1 MSQSVEPRWVKPMLL
16 SDELNQRVLQN
27 QTGAPLSV
35 GQVVA
40 VESMNDSEAY
50 MAVQLGVADGTWR
63 QELLFVVGQAIQES
77 DTERRDK
84 FRCRTLL
91 VVEFDTSL
99 AAIGDPVYLSGTTPG
114 AVTLTPPANVRKVG
128 QVLTVGVTGKV
139 VIAPQLFQGFGT
151 VPFTLDQKWRDEF
164 NADWEAA
171 VVGPRTVFVDNVAGS
186 DTTGDGQTVGTAYAT
201 IDKAILDVPHHRN
214 GLQKDEVFIRL
225 VHNGSGNP
233 YAWGGQALVGSLDD
247 VTIQGSLDTSATSQI
262 ATFTTTFLDVAFL
275 DGNVIITT
283 AALPGTT
290 NDLYKGQWIA
300 VDGYDFDNTTDY
312 AHINRSEYDGGSGT
326 HTLYLSDRQL
336 APTWEGDLTI
346 FNPEL
351 LLTKVNLRP
360 GVFAPGDEATRIYDS
375 SGFKMKHLYM
385 QNLTKLT
392 FSGNSPVLLE
402 GCHALTMAW
411 YMNETEV
418 ELERVYLRNYTDVPD
433 HGCMDLTSTTLIVK
447 TGCTMD
453 GTDVLPPDAGFT
465 TGTIASVWMRK
476 GSHVH
481 VEGGLWLRSHAHII
495 CEKGTFHR
503 KSGGYIC
510 IVVGMQQGGPGYTVP
525 GLITTRPKLDTN
537 EKVAGRHP
545 GGEVELRGPQVTNIE
560 FVLVAAGHD
569 ISISDVSDITTQRSG
584 VDAIWVSA
592 DSGGTQCSY
601 DPGSGSRA
609 RINDPGTN
617 GMFRVV
623 VPSSGSESFNLID
636 WARGEDQIIDLS
648 AQAAQD
654 GEVNI
659 SFRHPRLG
667 GTHKLWMKG
676 RPAGVASLIWA
687 SDITFSAGAPVS
699 VNPAVYQLFVFEY
712 LPDTATYYARHVEV
726 DIT

>member
-1 MSQSVEPRWVKPMLL
+1 MLL

-84 FRCRTLL
+84 FRSRTLL

-151 VPFTLDQKWRDEF
+151 APFTLDQKWRDEF
-164 NADWEAA
+164 DADWEAA
-171 VVGPRTVFVDNVAGS
+171 VAGTRTVFVDNVAGS

-201 IDKAILDVPHHRN
+201 IDKAILDIPHHRN

-312 AHINRSEYDGGSGT
+312 AHINRSTYDGGSGT

-385 QNLTKLT
+385 QNLTDLT
-392 FSGNSPVLLE
+392 FSGNSPVRLE
-402 GCHALTMAW
+402 GCHALTLAW

-476 GSHVH
+476 GSH
-481 VEGGLWLRSHAHII
+481 A
-495 CEKGTFHR
+495 
-503 KSGGYIC
+503 
-510 IVVGMQQGGPGYTVP
+510 
-525 GLITTRPKLDTN
+525 
-537 EKVAGRHP
+537 
-545 GGEVELRGPQVTNIE
+545 
-560 FVLVAAGHD
+560 
-569 ISISDVSDITTQRSG
+569 
-584 VDAIWVSA
+584 
-592 DSGGTQCSY
+592 
-601 DPGSGSRA
+601 SRA
-609 RINDPGTN
+609 GCGCGRMPT
-617 GMFRVV
+617 
-623 VPSSGSESFNLID
+623 
-636 WARGEDQIIDLS
+636 LS
-648 AQAAQD
+648 ARRARSTA
-654 GEVNI
+654 
-659 SFRHPRLG
+659 R
-667 GTHKLWMKG
+667 
-676 RPAGVASLIWA
+676 
-687 SDITFSAGAPVS
+687 AGATS
-699 VNPAVYQLFVFEY
+699 ALSLACSRAAPATRC
-712 LPDTATYYARHVEV
+712 PA
-726 DIT
+726 